1 MALTIGQV
9 LADFPPGHDRLRQL
23 LQDSHT
29 ASRQALNEV
38 RTVSYVL
45 HPPMLDGLG
54 LVAAL
59 RWYLDGLQKRT
70 DLSINF
76 DAPAEIGQ
84 LAPEAERALFRIVQ
98 ESVTNVLRHSGGAQ
112 LRVGLSNHGK
122 VVALEIADN
131 GHGMSSDQLAG
142 WEGAPTL
149 GVGIAGMRERV
160 RQLGGAFKIESGA
173 SGTTVIVSVPAN
185 EERDAAHSAGR

>member
-23 LQDSHT
+23 LQDSHV
-29 ASRQALNEV
+29 ASRQALDEV

-45 HPPMLDGLG
+45 HPPILDGLG

-70 DLSINF
+70 DLRVDF
-76 DAPAEIGQ
+76 QAPAEINH

-98 ESVTNVLRHSGGAQ
+98 ESITNVLRHSGGTQ
-112 LRVGLSNHGK
+112 LRVTLSNHGN
-122 VVALEIADN
+122 VVGLDIIDN
-131 GHGMSSDQLAG
+131 GRGMSADQLAAL
-142 WEGAPTL
+142 EGAATL

-160 RQLGGAFKIESGA
+160 RQLGGVFKIV
-173 SGTTVIVSVPAN
+173 SGTSGTKVIVTVTAQ
-185 EERDAAHSAGR
+185 EEQRAAAIPVG